1 MRSPL
6 RSFDIAHRGIDF
18 GGELRDLTEPHKHA
32 FLERGAIADRER
44 VAFDCGVGGDR
55 FINSGRTR
63 GGSGRRDGRDRG
75 RKGRSKEGQRQ
86 KSGGEKVDGSAQERS
101 QNALFV
107 ARSRK
112 RDGER
117 IPAIVGRPNV
127 EHKSGSTPCQVHV
140 SG

>member
-1 MRSPL
+1 MNESH
-6 RSFDIAHRGIDF
+6 STAAAVAIDSSKAAVRG
-18 GGELRDLTEPHKHA
+18 EARKWE
-32 FLERGAIADRER
+32 ERRQSER
-44 VAFDCGVGGDR
+44 QR
-55 FINSGRTR
+55 KE
-63 GGSGRRDGRDRG
+63 G

>member
-1 MRSPL
+1 M
-6 RSFDIAHRGIDF
+6 
-18 GGELRDLTEPHKHA
+18 GGETAERKTE
-32 FLERGAIADRER
+32 E
-44 VAFDCGVGGDR
+44 
-55 FINSGRTR
+55 
-63 GGSGRRDGRDRG
+63 G
-75 RKGRSKEGQRQ
+75 RKEGAKQGRQRQ
-86 KSGGEKVDGSAQERS
+86 KSDGEKVDGSAQERS

>member
-1 MRSPL
+1 MNESH
-6 RSFDIAHRGIDF
+6 STAAAVAIDSSKAAVRG
-18 GGELRDLTEPHKHA
+18 EARKWE
-32 FLERGAIADRER
+32 ERRQSERQREE
-44 VAFDCGVGGDR
+44 
-55 FINSGRTR
+55 
-63 GGSGRRDGRDRG
+63 G

-127 EHKSGSTPCQVHV
+127 EHKSGSNPCQVHV